1 MNVEAA
7 PRVLV
12 VEDEEAIAE
21 GLLFNLQRKHYEVD
35 LARNGREAIDRAGA
49 KRYDLILL
57 DVRLPEVDGFEVCQT
72 LRTAGQLH
80 ADPHADGAGTSPT
93 MSSTV

>member
-35 LARNGREAIDRAGA
+35 LARDGREALDRPER

-57 DVRLPEVDGFEVCQT
+57 DVRLPESGR
-72 LRTAGQLH
+72 LRGLPDACGRP
-80 ADPHADGAGTSPT
+80 ATSRRF
-93 MSSTV
+93 SC